1 MSGYDAVERGVPLRV
16 PGAWYKFLVA
26 MSRVLPD
33 PVGQAIMRMQ
43 EKRMVA
49 QARANAAS

>member
-1 MSGYDAVERGVPLRV
+1 VPLRV

-26 MSRVLPD
+26 LSRVLPD

-49 QARANAAS
+49 KAKANAAS